1 MNYGLDTSAL
11 LRLLVGEP
19 EALAR
24 KVNDRLASLIDAGHV
39 IRVSDL
45 VLSEAYYALQTH
57 YGLSKD
63 QALSALASLQ
73 SVAGFKLS
81 VTAARVLET
90 PRLGHANPGFV
101 DRLIVAG
108 YDANGETTLSC
119 EKSFSRFSK
128 AEVIRG

>member
-19 EALAR
+19 EALAQ
-24 KVNDRLASLIDAGHV
+24 KVNDRLASLIDAGHA
-39 IRVSDL
+39 IHISDL

-63 QALSALASLQ
+63 QALSSLDSLQ

-81 VTAARVLET
+81 TTALRVFET

-101 DRLIVAG
+101 DRLIAAG
-108 YDANGETTLSC
+108 YETNGETTISC
-119 EKSFSRFSK
+119 EKSFSRLTK
-128 AEVIRG
+128 AEVIRD

>member
-11 LRLLVGEP
+11 LRLLVGKP

-24 KVNDRLASLIDAGHV
+24 KVNDRLAALIDAGHA
-39 IRVSDL
+39 IHVSDL

-63 QALSALASLQ
+63 QALSALSFL
-73 SVAGFKLS
+73 LS
-81 VTAARVLET
+81 VSGFSLSSTAAHVLGT

-101 DRLIVAG
+101 DRLIAAG
-108 YDANGETTLSC
+108 YETNGETTISC
-119 EKSFSRFSK
+119 EKSFSRLAK
-128 AEVIRG
+128 AEVIRD